1 MVTQTCPLKLASLID
16 YLDGLTQRVDLDLLE
31 TQLRSLDLTVT
42 DVDQY
47 ARFSPKHYV
56 RNLIRSSDWYHLLVL
71 CWRSGQRSPIHNHA
85 KSACG
90 FKILSGVATETQFEI
105 TPCSLIKPVAS
116 QDMRVGDVAVTM
128 DANIHQV
135 SNLCAPGDDLVT
147 LHIYSP
153 PLLRMDTYSLT
164 DPTIGQFTP
173 MILEHVHGSGI

>member
-1 MVTQTCPLKLASLID
+1 MVTQTCQKLTNLID
-16 YLDGLTQRVDLDLLE
+16 YLDGLTARADLDDLE
-31 TQLRSLDLTVT
+31 AKLQALDLTVE
-42 DVDQY
+42 DVAEY
-47 ARFSPKHYV
+47 ARFSEKHYV
-56 RNLIRSSDWYHLLVL
+56 RNLVRGGDWYHLLVI

-85 KSACG
+85 QSACG
-90 FKILSGVATETQFEI
+90 FKILEGVATETQFET
-105 TPCSLIKPVAS
+105 TPCSLIKPMAS

-128 DANIHQV
+128 DDKIHQV
-135 SNLCAPGDDLVT
+135 SNLRAPGDDLIT